1 MKIVTLKGTYVIDEQ
16 RMKVRRLG
24 ESSEQDLKALPTPI
38 IGERMLL
45 NGESTEQVTE
55 VVR

>member
-1 MKIVTLKGTYVIDEQ
+1 MKIVTLKGTYEIDEQ
-16 RMKVRRLG
+16 RMKVRRSDG
-24 ESSEQDLKALPTPI
+24 KEEDLKVLPTPI
-38 IGERMLL
+38 IGERMDL